1 MTLFNGL
8 LILLNT
14 LILVSGQ
21 FLWKIGMTNRA
32 VSFDSLGAII
42 RVMLSPYIISGLF
55 LYGMATVLW
64 LFILTKVPLSVAYP
78 IQSIAYIIA
87 VFGAYFFFQEE
98 ITIWKVIGVILI
110 MAGVSFIGI
119 SEFQK

>member
-21 FLWKIGMTNRA
+21 FLWKIGMTNRS
-32 VSFDSLGAII
+32 VSFDSLGAIT
-42 RVMLSPYIISGLF
+42 RVMISPYILSGLV
-55 LYGMATVLW
+55 LYGMATILW

-78 IQSIAYIIA
+78 IQSIAYILA

-98 ITIWKVIGVILI
+98 ITLWKVIGVILI
-110 MAGVSFIGI
+110 MAGVSFIGV

>member
-1 MTLFNGL
+1 MTLFNAL

-21 FLWKIGMTNRA
+21 FLWKIGMTNRS
-32 VSFDSLGAII
+32 VSFDSIGAIF
-42 RVMLSPYIISGLF
+42 RVMISPYILSGLF

-78 IQSIAYIIA
+78 IQSIAYILA

-98 ITIWKVIGVILI
+98 ITLWKVIGVILI
-110 MAGVSFIGI
+110 MAGVSFIGV

>member
-1 MTLFNGL
+1 MTLFNAF

-21 FLWKIGMTNRA
+21 FLWKIGMTNRS
-32 VSFDSLGAII
+32 VSFDSIGAIF
-42 RVMLSPYIISGLF
+42 RVMISPYILSGLF

-78 IQSIAYIIA
+78 IQSIAYILA

-98 ITIWKVIGVILI
+98 ITLWKIIGVFLI

>member
-1 MTLFNGL
+1 MTLINGL

-21 FLWKIGMTNRA
+21 FLWKIGMTNRS
-32 VSFDSLGAII
+32 VSFDSFGAII

-78 IQSIAYIIA
+78 IQSIAYIVA

-98 ITIWKVIGVILI
+98 ITLWKILGVTLI
-110 MAGVSFIGI
+110 IAGVSFIGI

>member
-1 MTLFNGL
+1 MTLFNAF

-21 FLWKIGMTNRA
+21 FLWKIGMTNRS
-32 VSFDSLGAII
+32 VSFDSIGAIF
-42 RVMLSPYIISGLF
+42 RVMISPYILSGLF
-55 LYGMATVLW
+55 LYGIATVLW

-78 IQSIAYIIA
+78 IQSIAYILA

-98 ITIWKVIGVILI
+98 ITLWKVIGVFLI

>member
-21 FLWKIGMTNRA
+21 FLWKIGMTNRS
-32 VSFDSLGAII
+32 VSFDSIGAIT
-42 RVMLSPYIISGLF
+42 RVLISPFILSGLV
-55 LYGMATVLW
+55 LYGMATILW

-78 IQSIAYIIA
+78 IQSIAYILA

-98 ITIWKVIGVILI
+98 ITLWKVIGVILI
-110 MAGVSFIGI
+110 MAGVSFIGV